1 MALKA
6 DQIGSA
12 VGNVVGDIVTGALE
26 AGSSSAGS

>member
-12 VGNVVGDIVTGALE
+12 VGDVIGSIVTGALE
-26 AGSSSAGS
+26 GGSSNAGS